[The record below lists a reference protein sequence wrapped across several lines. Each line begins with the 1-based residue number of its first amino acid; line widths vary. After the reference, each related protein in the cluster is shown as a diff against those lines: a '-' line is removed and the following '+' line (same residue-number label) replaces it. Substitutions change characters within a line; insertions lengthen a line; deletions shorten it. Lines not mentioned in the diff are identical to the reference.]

1 MKNRNELAILFVDD
15 ESDILN
21 SLNRFLRREV
31 YKKFFVDN
39 AAEALVLLGNQP
51 IDIIVSDLRMPGMNG
66 LELIKEVKQHYPDT
80 VRMIVSGSQDIE
92 QIIES
97 VNKGEVFRFVPKPV
111 DPESFKTILND
122 ALDYYCLKIERE
134 ELFNEI
140 SLKNRQL
147 TDANASL
154 EKLAIELRRSEE
166 QFRSMNDAAQDA
178 VFMLDE
184 QGVIRYRNTA
194 AEIMFGYP
202 RTEYSTQ
209 HVSEI
214 IPDSSTAI
222 DLADL
227 IAAPPEK
234 QTKCSE
240 NLVIQFDGRRVDG
253 SLLPL
258 EISKGCVHLETGHHS
273 VLIARDITS
282 RIEEEKSR
290 LHYENMQKEFESQIE
305 KKLLQSQP
313 PLTLRNIEISY
324 LMHSS
329 GHLDGDFTELIEY
342 NPWQADIVIG
352 DVMGHGIQSALV
364 GTGMKSLFLKTIAE
378 ERNSPDAH
386 PPLERIVGQIHDRC
400 IHELIDLGL
409 FTTLMF
415 LRLDLKNRQVSV
427 VDCGHNPLIHLP
439 FSSCRCR
446 QVKGENLPMGL
457 IEEEEYIETS
467 FPIED
472 NDLLILYSDGI
483 TENRSTDNEMFGIDR
498 FTALLEQN
506 AAMPTETIVGK
517 IRESIMQFCDCSN
530 FEDDVT
536 CIVIRIGGNSTDN
549 PEKQTAAQL

>member
-39 AAEALVLLGNQP
+39 AADALTMLGSHP

-66 LELIKEVKQHYPDT
+66 LDLIKEVKQRYPDT

-97 VNKGEVFRFVPKPV
+97 VNKGEVFRFIPKPV

-184 QGVIRYRNTA
+184 QGLIRYRNTA
-194 AEIMFGYP
+194 AEIMFGYQ
-202 RTEYSTQ
+202 RTEYPAQ
-209 HVSEI
+209 HVAEI
-214 IPDSSTAI
+214 IPDSSTAVE
-222 DLADL
+222 LTDL
-227 IAAPPEK
+227 IAGSPEK
-234 QTKCSE
+234 LPKCSD
-240 NLVIQFDGRRVDG
+240 NLVIQIEGRRMDG
-253 SLLPL
+253 SSLPL
-258 EISKGCVHLETGHHS
+258 EISKGCVHLETGRHS
-273 VLIARDITS
+273 VLIARDITT

-290 LHYENMQKEFESQIE
+290 IHYENMQKELESQIE
-305 KKLLQSQP
+305 KKLLQSQAP
-313 PLTLRNIEISY
+313 ITLRHIEISY

-364 GTGMKSLFLKTIAE
+364 GAGMKSLFLKTIAE

-386 PPLERIVGQIHDRC
+386 PSLKRIVGQIHERC

-409 FTTLMF
+409 YATLLF
-415 LRLDLKNRQVSV
+415 LRLDLKNHQVSV

-446 QVKGENLPMGL
+446 LIKGENLPVGM
-457 IEEEEYIETS
+457 IEEEEYQESS
-467 FPIED
+467 FPIEE
-472 NDLLILYSDGI
+472 NDLLILFSDGI
-483 TENRSTDNEMFGIDR
+483 TESRSSDNELFGIDR
-498 FTALLEQN
+498 FTSLIEQH
-506 AAMPTETIVGK
+506 AGLPTETIVGK
-517 IRESIMQFCDCSN
+517 IRESIMQFCNCTN

-536 CIVIRIGGNSTDN
+536 CIVIRIGGNSVGNT
-549 PEKQTAAQL
+549 ETQTTSGS